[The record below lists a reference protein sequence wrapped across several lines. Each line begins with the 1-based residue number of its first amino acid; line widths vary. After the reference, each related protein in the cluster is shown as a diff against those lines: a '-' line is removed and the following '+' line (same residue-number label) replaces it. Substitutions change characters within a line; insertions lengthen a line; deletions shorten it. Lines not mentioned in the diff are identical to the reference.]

1 MGSSESGHLAVQV
14 ETRNIQAGSQIIGVI
29 HFQLRRQIRA
39 ESLGLRLSGKEYCYW
54 EETTTKT
61 DSDGSESTSTIEHKG
76 KSVIVKHSFPIFLF
90 QDSHVL
96 PGDYSFP
103 FSVATLASLPGSFEY
118 SQETTAAYI
127 RYHVSAFLY
136 NSQGSN
142 IKRARTSIGVTKRM
156 SEAIISMQET
166 VQAHICTWGCFSK
179 GEVSLAVY
187 VNKSAYVPGELSY
200 ITVEVD
206 NSRARLDV
214 YGVKARLYRTIRLKA
229 DNGSTHVIKEKIS
242 KGHVGQLVP
251 AGQVAAGPTALHLS
265 LSISNDSTQ
274 NATSLQSHHIDCL
287 YTLAVKATMDGI
299 CMCCGRAPA
308 VTRAVTIYPVQL
320 PEVAP
325 PQAPAGWNPLVM
337 PLVQFW
343 SAEEYYPSAAFLK
356 NCRSY

>member
-14 ETRNIQAGSQIIGVI
+14 ETRNIQAGSQIVGVI
-29 HFQLRRQIRA
+29 HFQLRRHIRA
-39 ESLGLRLSGKEYCYW
+39 ESLGLRLSGKEYCCW

-61 DSDGSESTSTIEHKG
+61 DSDGSESTSITKHKG
-76 KSVIVKHSFPIFLF
+76 KSMIVKQSFPIFLF
-90 QDSHVL
+90 QDSHVR

-103 FSVATLASLPGSFEY
+103 FSVATLATLPGSFEY
-118 SQETTAAYI
+118 SQEATSAYI
-127 RYHVSAFLY
+127 RYHVSAFLF
-136 NSQGSN
+136 NFHGN
-142 IKRARTSIGVTKRM
+142 IKKAKTSIGVTKRM

-166 VQAHICTWGCFSK
+166 VGAHVCTWCCFSK
-179 GEVSLAVY
+179 GEVRLSVY

-214 YGVKARLYRTIRLKA
+214 YGLEATLFRTIRLKEN
-229 DNGSTHVIKEKIS
+229 NGSTHVIKEEIS
-242 KGHVGQLVP
+242 NGFVGQLVP

-265 LSISNDSTQ
+265 LSISNDSIQ
-274 NATSLQSHHIDCL
+274 NTTSLQSNHIDCL
-287 YTLAVKATMDGI
+287 YTLVVKATMDGI

-320 PEVAP
+320 PEAAL

-337 PLVQFW
+337 QLVQFW
-343 SAEEYYPSAAFLK
+343 SAEEYTPSATFLE